1 MPEMYFEYDQ
11 IRDEIA
17 TLQNRNRCFDLSL
30 ARVILRIIRI
40 HNAWMTHA
48 LEGDRGCE
56 RAVAEQLDFL
66 EQFTADKNQNQNQKQ
81 T

>member
-17 TLQNRNRCFDLSL
+17 TLQNRNRCFDLLL

-56 RAVAEQLDFL
+56 RAVGAQINFL
-66 EQFTADKNQNQNQKQ
+66 EEFTADKTK
-81 T
+81 TKIKP